1 MQCYSSATAGTVEYQ
16 EQAVRILSLE
26 LCSFSGFKIH
36 PGHGRRL
43 TRVDG
48 KTIFFLGRK
57 HYSLAEQRKNPRKI
71 AWTAPYR
78 RKFKKGQS
86 VETSRKRARK
96 VVKYQR
102 GVQGGLSAAEVK
114 AKKSEAPDARK
125 LKRDQAIRAAKE
137 KAKKDAAARKKH
149 SGGKKGGSVPKNMKG
164 KMNR

>member
-1 MQCYSSATAGTVEYQ
+1 MK
-16 EQAVRILSLE
+16 LE

-48 KTIFFLGRK
+48 KTIFFLNTK
-57 HYSLAEQRKNPRKI
+57 CYSLAEQRKNPRKI

-86 VETSRKRARK
+86 VESSRKRARK

-102 GVQGGLSAAEVK
+102 AVGNVTKEDILKKKAESK
-114 AKKSEAPDARK
+114 DTRK
-125 LKRDQAIRAAKE
+125 LAREQAIRSAKE
-137 KAKKDAAARKKH
+137 KAKKDAAARKK
-149 SGGKKGGSVPKNMKG
+149 KGGAGRAKGAAVPKNTKSKG
-164 KMNR
+164 GMGKGGR

>member
-1 MQCYSSATAGTVEYQ
+1 MGRLVATFS
-16 EQAVRILSLE
+16 LSTMKLE

-48 KTIFFLGRK
+48 KTVFFLNTK
-57 HYSLAEQRKNPRKI
+57 CYSLAEQRKNPRKI

-86 VETSRKRARK
+86 VESSRKRARK

-102 GVQGGLSAAEVK
+102 AVGDVSAADLLK
-114 AKKSEAPDARK
+114 KKSESKDTRSLARE
-125 LKRDQAIRAAKE
+125 QAIRAAKE
-137 KAKKDAAARKKH
+137 KAKKDAAARKKKA
-149 SGGKKGGSVPKNMKG
+149 GNAGRGKGAAVPKNTKSKG
-164 KMNR
+164 GMGKGGR